1 MRLYNDTI
9 AAFLGHAERLAREIL
24 SEECGL
30 AVGRTR
36 FTVNRTTWPLS
47 IICFED
53 NTRWGYFDA
62 KFFQIGLNARLAGQ
76 VSDAVL
82 RDLLRHELAHYLVR
96 VFHGEATTPHG
107 AEYKAICQRFAWNEE
122 VQAASGDLPSIQKV
136 GDLKADAV
144 IEKVKKLL
152 ALASSSNPHE
162 SELATLKANQL
173 ILRHHLDRSRLKDER
188 ELCVV
193 TVMRAPKKN
202 ALMTAIYEILTH
214 FLVKPI
220 LFYGRQEVRL
230 EAAGTREQIDLAQYV
245 AGFLQT
251 ELERLWKQQNLKG
264 LRAKNSFYS
273 GVARGYSEK
282 LTSTRND
289 LTPEESRAL
298 VTIENDLA
306 ADLKIFLGGLS
317 QSYSGQV
324 LDSGAHEQGK
334 AQGRSLSIR
343 PAMKG
348 NSGALSL
355 LN

>member
-1 MRLYNDTI
+1 M
-9 AAFLGHAERLAREIL
+9 
-24 SEECGL
+24 
-30 AVGRTR
+30 
-36 FTVNRTTWPLS
+36 
-47 IICFED
+47 
-53 NTRWGYFDA
+53 
-62 KFFQIGLNARLAGQ
+62 
-76 VSDAVL
+76 
-82 RDLLRHELAHYLVR
+82 R
-96 VFHGEATTPHG
+96 VFHGEATSPHG
-107 AEYKAICQRFAWNEE
+107 VEYKTICQRYGWNEE

-173 ILRHHLDRSRLKDER
+173 ILRHHLDRSRLSDQR

-193 TVMRAPKKN
+193 TVMSAPKKN

-214 FLVKPI
+214 FLVKPV
-220 LFYGRQEVRL
+220 LFYGRAVVRL
-230 EAAGTREQIDLAQYV
+230 EAAGTREQIELAQYV

-264 LRAKNSFYS
+264 LRAKNSFYT

-298 VTIENDLA
+298 VTIEKDLA
-306 ADLKIFLGGLS
+306 ADLNFFMGGLS

-324 LDSGAHEQGK
+324 LDSSAHEQGK
-334 AQGRSLSIR
+334 AQGRNLSIQ
-343 PAMKG
+343 PAVK
-348 NSGALSL
+348 NRSGFMSL

>member
-1 MRLYNDTI
+1 M
-9 AAFLGHAERLAREIL
+9 
-24 SEECGL
+24 
-30 AVGRTR
+30 
-36 FTVNRTTWPLS
+36 
-47 IICFED
+47 
-53 NTRWGYFDA
+53 
-62 KFFQIGLNARLAGQ
+62 AGQ

-96 VFHGEATTPHG
+96 VFHGEASTPHG
-107 AEYKAICQRFAWNEE
+107 VEYKAICQRYGWYEE
-122 VQAASGDLPSIQKV
+122 VQAASGDLPSVQKV
-136 GDLKADAV
+136 GDLRADAV

-173 ILRHHLDRSRLKDER
+173 ILRHHLDRSRLGDQR

-193 TVMRAPKKN
+193 TVMSAPKKN

-230 EAAGTREQIDLAQYV
+230 EAAGTREQIELAQYV

-251 ELERLWKQQNLKG
+251 ELARLWKAQNLKG
-264 LRAKNSFYS
+264 LRAKNSFYT

-282 LTSTRND
+282 LTNTRSD

-298 VTIENDLA
+298 VTIERDLA
-306 ADLKIFLGGLS
+306 ADLKFFMGGLS

-324 LDSGAHEQGK
+324 LDSGAHERGK
-334 AQGRSLSIR
+334 AQGRSLNIR
-343 PAMKG
+343 PAV
-348 NSGALSL
+348 NSPLGKILQL
-355 LN
+355 R

>member
-1 MRLYNDTI
+1 M
-9 AAFLGHAERLAREIL
+9 AREIL
-24 SEECGL
+24 SEECGIS
-30 AVGRTR
+30 VGRTR
-36 FTVNRTTWPLS
+36 FTIHRTTWPLS

-53 NTRWGYFDA
+53 NSRWGYFDA

-96 VFHGEATTPHG
+96 VFHGEATSPHG
-107 AEYKAICQRFAWNEE
+107 AEYKTICQRYGWNEE

-193 TVMRAPKKN
+193 TVMSAPKKN

-220 LFYGRQEVRL
+220 LFYGRAEVRL
-230 EAAGTREQIDLAQYV
+230 EAAGTREQIELAQYV
-245 AGFLQT
+245 AGFLQV
-251 ELERLWKQQNLKG
+251 ELERLWKLQDLKG
-264 LRAKNSFYS
+264 LRAKNSFYT

-282 LTSTRND
+282 LTSTRNE
-289 LTPEESRAL
+289 LSPEESRAL
-298 VTIENDLA
+298 VTIEKDLA
-306 ADLKIFLGGLS
+306 TDLKFFMGGLS

-324 LDSGAHEQGK
+324 LDSSAHERGK
-334 AQGRSLSIR
+334 AQGRNLNIR
-343 PAMKG
+343 PAV
-348 NSGALSL
+348 NSSAGKIFQLR
-355 LN
+355 